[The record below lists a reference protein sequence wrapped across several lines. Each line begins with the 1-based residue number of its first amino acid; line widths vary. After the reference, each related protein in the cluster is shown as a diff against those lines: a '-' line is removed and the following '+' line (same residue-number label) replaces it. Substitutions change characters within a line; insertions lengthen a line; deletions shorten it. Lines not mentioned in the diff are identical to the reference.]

1 MAVHLWT
8 HFASAAWRCQTP
20 WLRRCGVAR
29 GRLVL
34 SPLCNRLRNSQDGGH
49 SSGLLI
55 EVCFRKQNQCPKNEG
70 HQRHIVPLEK
80 GAGDAVFDSREIHY
94 LLCCALPKTWLW
106 KPNRE
111 GYGRVCNYQGLGD
124 LKTPMSNS

>member
-8 HFASAAWRCQTP
+8 HFASAGWRCQTP

-94 LLCCALPKTWLW
+94 LLPSPKH
-106 KPNRE
+106 
-111 GYGRVCNYQGLGD
+111 GYGNRIVRAMAGCVSI
-124 LKTPMSNS
+124 KAWEI